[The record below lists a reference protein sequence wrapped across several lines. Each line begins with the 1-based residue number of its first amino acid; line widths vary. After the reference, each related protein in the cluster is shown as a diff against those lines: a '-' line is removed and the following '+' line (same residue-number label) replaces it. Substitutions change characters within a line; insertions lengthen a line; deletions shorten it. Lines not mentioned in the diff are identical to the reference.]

1 MERIM
6 NVCKVLRGGVLS
18 TVQDLGR
25 KGYYAEGIP
34 MSGAFDT
41 MAYRLGNRIIGNAEP
56 AAGIEVLWGGL
67 VLEFLSST
75 TIAITGGDLG
85 ATLDTK
91 PLPMWQNIKVSEGQV
106 LAFSGRKTGL
116 RAYVSFIGGLDV
128 PLFLGSRSTY
138 TILGKGGVEGRKLQ
152 AGDVLSNFAAAPG
165 IKPYPL
171 PDAMRSLYPQPWK
184 VRMVYGLQY
193 TFFTEES
200 VKEFAVAT
208 WKVTHQLDRTGL
220 RLRGP
225 QLKYKDRSAMGRGL
239 GGVDPSNIPTEGNPL
254 GCIECPAGTELIV
267 LGPDGPCEGG
277 YAKLGTVIT
286 ADFYLFGQMMQG
298 DEVIFEPVSLV
309 KAYDALYQQNSIINY
324 STFAHG

>member
-6 NVCKVLRGGVLS
+6 NVCKIRKGGMFS

-34 MSGAFDT
+34 ISGAFDT
-41 MAYRLGNRIIGNAEP
+41 MAYRFGNRIVGNAEQ
-56 AAGIEVLWGGL
+56 ASGIEVLWGGL

-75 TIAITGGDLG
+75 TIAVTGGDLG
-85 ATLDTK
+85 ATIDAK
-91 PLPMWQNIKVSEGQV
+91 PLPMWQKIEVKEGQK

-152 AGDVLSNFAAAPG
+152 ADDILRNFADAPL
-165 IKPYPL
+165 IKPYQV
-171 PDAMRSLYPQPWK
+171 PDAMRPLYTQPWK
-184 VRMVYGLQY
+184 VRIVYGLQY

-200 VKEFAVAT
+200 VREFAAAT

-225 QLKYKDRSAMGRGL
+225 QLKFKDRSAMGRGL

-254 GCIECPAGTELIV
+254 GCIECPAGSELIV

-286 ADFYLFGQMMQG
+286 ADFYLFGQMMGG
-298 DEVIFEPVSLV
+298 DEVIFEPVSLAE
-309 KAYDALYQQNSIINY
+309 AYEALYQQNSIVNH
-324 STFAHG
+324 SK